1 MYTFQIAFQTAFF
14 SKERPEK
21 RPSLP
26 PCAQSV
32 SATRTLWI
40 RRTHNPDPLHAWDAP
55 FFTRRL
61 PSDDASDYPEIRFV
75 LHFYTDLMQSAP
87 LFGGF

>member
-40 RRTHNPDPLHAWDAP
+40 RRTHGMPP
-55 FFTRRL
+55 FSRVVCLPMTRQTTPKYGLFRIF
-61 PSDDASDYPEIRFV
+61 IR
-75 LHFYTDLMQSAP
+75 T
-87 LFGGF
+87 